1 MSDDIQ
7 MRKAPLQ
14 ARSREKLEKILGA
27 ATELILERGLIAL
40 GVREVTRRAGVN
52 VATFYQF
59 FPNKTALISELSERH
74 RARVQL
80 LLENMLMDDD
90 IATLEEAVTVV
101 FNRIREFYLANPDYM
116 ELWFADQSEPVLR
129 EAFVED
135 ARQNSRAVVKLL
147 QKWMLDADHPMIE
160 TVALHLVITS
170 SQIMRWMVYTDEEE
184 SQRLLTLHI
193 QWTLSFL
200 KQSDA

>member
-80 LLENMLMDDD
+80 LLENVLMDDD

-135 ARQNSRAVVKLL
+135 ARQNSRAVVKLM
-147 QKWMLDADHPMIE
+147 QKWMPDADYPMIE

-170 SQIMRWMVYTDEEE
+170 SQIMRWMAYTDKEE
-184 SQRLLTLHI
+184 SQRLLSLHI

>member
-135 ARQNSRAVVKLL
+135 ARQNSRAVVKLM
-147 QKWMLDADHPMIE
+147 QKWMPDADYPMIE

-170 SQIMRWMVYTDEEE
+170 SQIMRWMAYTDKEE
-184 SQRLLTLHI
+184 SQRLLSLHI